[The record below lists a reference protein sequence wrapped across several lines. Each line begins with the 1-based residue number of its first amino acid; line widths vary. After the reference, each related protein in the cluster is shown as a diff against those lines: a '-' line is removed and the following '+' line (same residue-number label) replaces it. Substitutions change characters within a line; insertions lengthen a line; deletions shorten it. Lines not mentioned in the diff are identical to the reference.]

1 MTEKEFTDSLR
12 SEYGITDYEALVDE
26 LDHAAQGRGEKVKAT
41 ESVQDFMY
49 RIGNL
54 RNDIVTIS
62 REEGDPMEPSA
73 VQKKFLKALSVGLRD
88 DSIRLQLLP
97 VLKND
102 KITDQEIRCEIKK
115 IVARNKEHEKRM
127 EGGSSKASV
136 KTVGASQSK
145 ESADSA
151 AVLAVV
157 QELSAQMK
165 ELSTTQANEINTL
178 KKQVE
183 VLSKKITDDG
193 GNGGARQG
201 GPSGGGRIPRNL
213 LNTCED
219 CAAANTGVRCQHCTM
234 CCMTGRKRIN
244 CPRNE

>member
-1 MTEKEFTDSLR
+1 MR
-12 SEYGITDYEALVDE
+12 
-26 LDHAAQGRGEKVKAT
+26 
-41 ESVQDFMY
+41 
-49 RIGNL
+49 
-54 RNDIVTIS
+54 
-62 REEGDPMEPSA
+62 REW
-73 VQKKFLKALSVGLRD
+73 K
-88 DSIRLQLLP
+88 
-97 VLKND
+97 
-102 KITDQEIRCEIKK
+102 
-115 IVARNKEHEKRM
+115 
-127 EGGSSKASV
+127 GGSSKVSV

-201 GPSGGGRIPRNL
+201 GSSGGGKIPRNL

-219 CAAANTGVRCQHCTM
+219 CAAANTGVRCQHCTI
-234 CCMTGRKRIN
+234 CCKTGHKRIN
-244 CPRNE
+244 CPKNK

>member
-1 MTEKEFTDSLR
+1 M
-12 SEYGITDYEALVDE
+12 A
-26 LDHAAQGRGEKVKAT
+26 
-41 ESVQDFMY
+41 
-49 RIGNL
+49 
-54 RNDIVTIS
+54 
-62 REEGDPMEPSA
+62 PSA
-73 VQKKFLKALSVGLRD
+73 VQRKFLKALSVGLRD

-127 EGGSSKASV
+127 EGGGSKASV
-136 KTVGASQSK
+136 KTVGASHTT

-157 QELSAQMK
+157 QEISAQVK

-183 VLSKKITDDG
+183 ALTKKMSSDDG
-193 GNGGARQG
+193 GDGVGRQG
-201 GPSGGGRIPRNL
+201 GSSGGGKIPRNL

-219 CAAANTGVRCQHCTM
+219 CAAANTGVRSQHCTI
-234 CCMTGRKRIN
+234 CCKTGHKRIN
-244 CPRNE
+244 CPKNK